1 MPTLEEVFLRLGEEA
16 DAESVST
23 QCIGL
28 ILFLVEHSNCSMHL
42 RFLEILTKGYLIFQN
57 FHKLC

>member
-42 RFLEILTKGYLIFQN
+42 RFLEILT
-57 FHKLC
+57 